1 MDELGH
7 VNKEIKFDIEAR
19 RELLEGL
26 NILANAVKVTLG
38 PRGKNAVIECPGG
51 APIVTKDGVT
61 VARSIDLRD
70 KFKNLG
76 VQLVKEVASRTNDIA
91 GDGTTTATVLSQA
104 LYSEG
109 FKLVETGYDPT
120 QIKRG
125 MEIASKV
132 IVEELKKQAIPIVDD
147 EAICQVATVS
157 ANGETEIGNLIAEA
171 TTKVGRDG
179 VVTVEEAKGFNS
191 SLEVVDGMRLER
203 GFVSPYFITN
213 PDRMTCELQDAF
225 ILVSDLRLTSSKDI
239 MPILEKV
246 HLARKPLL
254 IIASEIEDEALH
266 LLTVNKMNGILNVC
280 AIRAPG
286 FGESRIGF
294 LGDIAAL
301 VNAEVVTAAS
311 GHELSKLTLES
322 LGCAKKITVGRA
334 STTLVETGERKE
346 SVQERIEELR
356 NQLEDITL
364 SGAEQ
369 AVIKTRLAR
378 LSGGV
383 AILRIGGATEV
394 ELRERK
400 DRVEDALN
408 ATQAA
413 MEEGVVQGGG
423 IALVRASRALD
434 KLGKGHG
441 DGVVAGIKAVKHAC
455 TVPTAQIVKNAGHEP
470 ALILQRILKR
480 KGMLGYNADTGKF
493 VDMFKVGIIDP
504 VKVTRC
510 ALENAVSV
518 ASLMLTVDTAVVS
531 ED

>member
-1 MDELGH
+1 MDELGQ
-7 VNKEIKFDIEAR
+7 VNKEIKFNLEAR

-38 PRGKNAVIECPGG
+38 PRGKNAVIECPGS

-61 VARSIDLRD
+61 VARAIDLRD

-76 VQLVKEVASRTNDIA
+76 VQLVKEVAARTNEVA

-109 FKLVETGYDPT
+109 FKLVETGYDPV
-120 QIKRG
+120 QIKKG
-125 MEIASKV
+125 MEIAVKV
-132 IVEELKKQAIPIVDD
+132 VVAELKEQAIAIADD
-147 EAICQVATVS
+147 EATRQVATVS
-157 ANGETEIGNLIAEA
+157 ANGEMEIGNLIAEA
-171 TTKVGRDG
+171 IKKVGRDG

-191 SLEVVDGMRLER
+191 SLEVVDGMRLDR

-213 PDRMTCELQDAF
+213 SDRMTCELHDAF
-225 ILVSDLRLTSSKDI
+225 ILVSDIRLTSSKDI

-246 HLARKPLL
+246 HQTRKPLL
-254 IIASEIEDEALH
+254 IIAGEIEDEALH
-266 LLTVNKMNGILNVC
+266 LLTVNKMNGILDVC

-294 LGDIAAL
+294 LGDISAL
-301 VNAEVVTAAS
+301 VGAEVVTAAS
-311 GHELSKLTLES
+311 GHELSKLALTS
-322 LGCAKKITVGRA
+322 LGNAKKIIVGRL
-334 STTLVETGERKE
+334 STTLLEGGERKE
-346 SVQERIEELR
+346 AVQDRIDDLR
-356 NQLEDITL
+356 KQMEDITL
-364 SGAEQ
+364 TSAERS
-369 AVIKTRLAR
+369 VVRTRLAR
-378 LSGGV
+378 LAGGV

-423 IALVRASRALD
+423 IALVCASRALD
-434 KLGKGHG
+434 KLKGYD
-441 DGVVAGIKAVKHAC
+441 DGIIAGIKAVKHAC
-455 TVPTAQIVKNAGHEP
+455 AVPTEQIVRNTGHEP
-470 ALILQRILKR
+470 ALVLQRILRR
-480 KGMLGYNADTGKF
+480 KGTLGYNADTGKF
-493 VDMFKVGIIDP
+493 VDMFEAGIIDP